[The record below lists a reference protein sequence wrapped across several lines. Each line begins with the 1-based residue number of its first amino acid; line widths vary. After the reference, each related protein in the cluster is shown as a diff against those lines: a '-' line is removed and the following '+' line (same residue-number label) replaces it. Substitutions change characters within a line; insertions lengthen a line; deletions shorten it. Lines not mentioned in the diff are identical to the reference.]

1 MSYGVELR
9 ERVIEFVLEGNT
21 MQKASKVFKVHYN
34 TISKWGWSS
43 TPQLNRYLEE
53 GHIKPRAPYWQA
65 PVGVLLY
72 P

>member
-1 MSYGVELR
+1 MSYGLELR

-21 MQKASKVFKVHYN
+21 MEEASKVFKVHYN

-53 GHIKPRAPYWQA
+53 GI
-65 PVGVLLY
+65 
-72 P
+72 